1 MKIGILGPLEVRA
14 GGRAVPITG
23 SRLRTLVTR
32 LALDAPSVVSTDALV
47 AAVWPGDAPADP
59 INALQSL
66 ISRIRKAI
74 GEAAAVQQVP
84 GGYRLAIDRGD
95 VDAAL
100 FEELVAAGRRLLR
113 GGQPAEARTTISKAL
128 ALWRGT
134 ALADAGDAFYAAAP
148 VTRLTELQREAR
160 ADLIE
165 AEVRLGRAADVLT
178 DIETLVAD
186 NPLRERFTALL
197 VRALV
202 ATGRTAEALAAYQ
215 RLRQQL
221 ADELGVD
228 PGAELQEIH
237 LAVLR
242 GEMVPGDS
250 VIATADHPVERG
262 PAHRRSNLRA
272 ALTSFIGREDEVA
285 RVSTLLGDARLVT
298 VVGPGGAGKTRLATE
313 IARQWLPRRAD
324 GVWMVELAPVSDE
337 GSIAQAMLGALGQLD
352 TRAVDRRAERQVRP
366 SAEQLLDVL
375 ADSDCLLV
383 VDNCE
388 HLIGPIADLVDQVLA
403 RCPDVLIVATSREPL
418 GIDGEALCVLPPLGL
433 PPVGVGA
440 QDAIGYQS
448 VQLFVDRAR
457 AVSAGFTLDAGAVGP
472 VCDIVRRL
480 DGLPLAIELAA
491 AKLRVMPVAEIA
503 TRLSD
508 RFRLLT
514 GGSRTAMPRHR
525 TLRAVVE
532 WSWDLLAPDERLLAE
547 RLAVFPAG
555 ATLGSAVAVCA
566 DERLPREDIG
576 DLLLSL
582 VDKSLLVIIDGRP
595 TRYRMLETIREYGID
610 RLAER
615 GEARAARTAHA
626 RHFAAVTEQADP
638 VLRQA
643 GQLAAIATLVAER
656 DNILAGLGFLA
667 ESDDPADRAASLD
680 LVLSL
685 SWFWTM
691 IGGSNSDAAEWLG
704 RALAATD
711 GTDHPGRV
719 WARAAGAVSSMFGG
733 ASEITDVPKLQAELA
748 ALAGELRAAGPP
760 PISSLAV
767 LEPMLAY
774 FGNDIPAAEAS
785 MERILRSP
793 DRWLRGA
800 ARVNRA
806 WFAEN
811 EGDTESW
818 RADVDAAYDDFDRI
832 GDRWGLSSVLSARAT
847 LRAQDGDIAGA
858 IADNELAWKLAAE
871 LGSTDDTL
879 LVQVRLAGLYLR
891 AGEVST
897 ARRII
902 DGVREQFAGHSH
914 GLERGMFVDG
924 VLLAVELMA
933 GDLATASELAAE
945 LRERLASQPPGIL
958 LSHAAA
964 VVGATTAAV
973 ALRCGDLE
981 LASADLIG
989 SYPLAVTTGD
999 MPIVSAVGVSVAS
1012 LAAALGRPTDAAEIL
1027 GASAR
1032 LRGSVDRS
1040 DPLVAELTGRLRDEL
1055 GEHFDAAFESGRALD
1070 RPSAIDRIDPAPL
1083 VAKR

>member
-1 MKIGILGPLEVRA
+1 MGILGPLEVRTR
-14 GGRAVPITG
+14 GRAVPITG
-23 SRLRTLVTR
+23 SRLRALITR

-47 AAVWPGDAPADP
+47 AAVWPAGPPAEP

-66 ISRIRKAI
+66 ISRIRKAT
-74 GEAAAVQQVP
+74 GEPTVVQQVP
-84 GGYRLAIDRGD
+84 GGYRLAVDRAD
-95 VDAAL
+95 VDVSV
-100 FEELVAAGRRLLR
+100 FEDLIAAGRRELR
-113 GGQPAEARTTISKAL
+113 SGELPAARTTFGSAL
-128 ALWRGT
+128 SLWRGA
-134 ALADAGDAFYAAAP
+134 ALADAGDASYAVAP
-148 VTRLTELQREAR
+148 ASRLTELQREAR

-165 AEVRLGRAADVLT
+165 SELRLGRAVDVLT
-178 DIETLVAD
+178 DIEALAAA

-197 VRALV
+197 IRALV
-202 ATGRTAEALAAYQ
+202 STGRTAEALAAYQ

-228 PGAELQEIH
+228 PGAELQELH

-242 GEMVPGDS
+242 GEMLPGG
-250 VIATADHPVERG
+250 ADLAAGDHGVERG
-262 PAHRRSNLRA
+262 PAHRRSNVRA
-272 ALTSFIGREDEVA
+272 ALTSFIGREDEVS
-285 RVSTLLGDARLVT
+285 RVTTLLGTARLVT

-313 IARQWLPRRAD
+313 IARQWLPRRSD

-337 GSIAQAMLGALGQLD
+337 TAVAQAMLGALGQLD
-352 TRAVDRRAERQVRP
+352 TRAVDRRADRHVRP
-366 SAEQLLDVL
+366 SSEQLLDVL

-388 HLIGPIADLVDQVLA
+388 HLIGPIAALVDQVLA

-418 GIDGEALCVLPPLGL
+418 GIGGEALCVLPPLGL
-433 PPVGVGA
+433 PPVGVA
-440 QDAIGYQS
+440 AEDAIGYQS
-448 VQLFVDRAR
+448 VQLFVDRAQ

-503 TRLSD
+503 ARLSD

-514 GGSRTAMPRHR
+514 GGSRTALPRHR

-532 WSWDLLAPDERLLAE
+532 WSWDLLSPNERLLAE

-555 ATLGSAVAVCA
+555 ATLVSAVAVCA
-566 DERLPREDIG
+566 DDRLPGEAIS
-576 DLLLSL
+576 DLLSSL

-595 TRYRMLETIREYGID
+595 TRYRMLETIREYGVD

-615 GEARAARTAHA
+615 GEATAARTAHA

-656 DNILAGLGFLA
+656 DNILAALAFLA
-667 ESDDPADRAASLD
+667 DSEDPADRAASLD

-685 SWFWTM
+685 TWFWTM
-691 IGGSNSDAAEWLG
+691 IGGANSDAAEWLG
-704 RALAATD
+704 RALAATE

-719 WARAAGAVSSMFGG
+719 WASAARAVTSMFGG
-733 ASEITDVPKLQAELA
+733 AAEITDVPKLQAELA
-748 ALAGELRAAGPP
+748 ALAGELGAAGPP

-774 FGNDIPAAEAS
+774 FGGDIPTAEAA

-800 ARVNRA
+800 ARINRA

-811 EGDTESW
+811 EGDIPSW

-847 LRAQDGDIAGA
+847 LRAQDGDLAGA
-858 IADNELAWKLAAE
+858 IADNELAWKLAGE

-891 AGEVST
+891 AGEVTT

-924 VLLAVELMA
+924 VLLAVELMG
-933 GDLATASELAAE
+933 GDLVTASELAAE
-945 LRERLASQPPGIL
+945 LRVRLASQPPGIL

-981 LASADLIG
+981 LASADLAG
-989 SYPLAVTTGD
+989 SYPLAITTGD
-999 MPIVSAVGVSVAS
+999 MPIVAAVGVSVAS
-1012 LAAALGRPTDAAEIL
+1012 LASALGRPTDAAEIL

-1040 DPLVAELTGRLRDEL
+1040 DPLVAELTEHLRDEL
-1055 GEHFDAAFESGRALD
+1055 GDGFDAAFDAGRALD
-1070 RPSAIDRIDPAPL
+1070 RPSAIDRIDPDLL
-1083 VAKR
+1083 VADH